1 MKKRVKQKVNEKNW
15 SEPVSK
21 EVKKK
26 VIIVL
31 IRYANPKGSIGI
43 NSDENEVVTE
53 WTSRP
58 LSINL
63 MGFEWNEKT
72 TK

>member
-53 WTSRP
+53 
-58 LSINL
+58 
-63 MGFEWNEKT
+63 
-72 TK
+72 